1 MRFIRKNIKFTSLV
15 MASLILLTSCTDE
28 NTFDNRNE
36 TVNFNGK
43 ELFKGIFF
51 ATGTL
56 AEKVPSISNSYSY
69 FELNKISDEQKNDY
83 HLKMNEILVEIE
95 KENPN
100 YFKNFKSIIQ
110 TKNQLKIKNALR
122 EGSRVLFE
130 SAINLYLTKEQ
141 KHKIDDIIANI
152 NIEDFRSVDG
162 SINYENLKAELGKN
176 NEFQL
181 NEQGMCWFAG
191 VVFVAAAYVLVAHAA
206 AAMTY
211 VAVAWVGEYYAAVDQ
226 EKTITRDAMLEQTLK
241 SEILINDLA
250 LLNIQ

>member
-1 MRFIRKNIKFTSLV
+1 
-15 MASLILLTSCTDE
+15 MAFLILLTSCTDE
-28 NTFDNRNE
+28 NTFDDRTE

-51 ATGTL
+51 ATGTV
-56 AEKVPSISNSYSY
+56 AETVPSISNSFSY
-69 FELNKISDEQKNDY
+69 FELNKISDEQKSDY
-83 HLKMNEILVEIE
+83 NSKMNKILVEIE

-100 YFKNFKSIIQ
+100 YFKDFKSIIQ
-110 TKNQLKIKNALR
+110 TKNQLEIENALR

-141 KHKIDDIIANI
+141 KNEIDGIVANI
-152 NIEDFRSVDG
+152 DIEDFRNVDG
-162 SINYENLKAELGKN
+162 SINYENLKAELEKN

-191 VVFVAAAYVLVAHAA
+191 VVFVAAAYVLVVHAA

-211 VAVAWVGEYYAAVDQ
+211 VAVAWVGEYYAAIDQ
-226 EKTITRDAMLEQTLK
+226 EKTVTRDDEIQEQALK